1 MTEDGEG
8 ILAFLGVAP
17 DPRLL
22 DDDLTNLPAAE
33 QHREPPVSTQRH
45 ERLVG
50 AGSALT
56 GVSLIGGVALLLY
69 GGWRLLFDDGGPL
82 DAVLAAIGLVL
93 AATHWGWVHLAEYAG
108 LTIDARHT
116 REFEDRRRRW
126 LATVEPYPRFSVSTS
141 VGDDGT
147 TRVQRFLH
155 RPVLTDRNTFTFVR
169 ERDMEHIHA
178 ADAPAEVIAT
188 DVEAMR
194 RQARLQTDRQREQWE
209 AASSAYSAVLLS
221 AHDDQERLAAQRAAA
236 LALSEHI
243 NASLLEAPLV
253 E

>member
-1 MTEDGEG
+1 
-8 ILAFLGVAP
+8 V
-17 DPRLL
+17 
-22 DDDLTNLPAAE
+22 
-33 QHREPPVSTQRH
+33 
-45 ERLVG
+45 
-50 AGSALT
+50 
-56 GVSLIGGVALLLY
+56 
-69 GGWRLLFDDGGPL
+69 
-82 DAVLAAIGLVL
+82 
-93 AATHWGWVHLAEYAG
+93 AEYVG
-108 LTIDARHT
+108 LTIDARQDHEIEAL
-116 REFEDRRRRW
+116 RGQW
-126 LATVEPYPRFSVSTS
+126 LATIEPYPRFSVSTS

-169 ERDMEHIHA
+169 ESGIEHVHD
-178 ADAPAEVIAT
+178 ADAPAEVIAA

-194 RQARLQTDRQREQWE
+194 RQARLLTDRQHELWD
-209 AASSAYSAVLLS
+209 AASTAYSAALLS